1 MEKIIIFGTAKRG
14 DEVFAILSQLPD
26 YEIAAFS
33 CNDQALWGT
42 EKEGRTIIPPGD
54 MRGLYPDAIVVIASG
69 SHVEIERQLVEN
81 RFVPGGGCRLPH
93 QLIAPLSRV
102 QRAALAAAVKRK
114 TSFYNLDYRE
124 VAVPSDNGGGEK
136 YLVICG
142 GGYPTAGN
150 PRCMF
155 AHERV
160 LQYRR
165 AGLQVEAFGLVEGA
179 SFEEYAYEGVRVFQ
193 GGELELEKFLQGR
206 NYRKILI
213 HFISPEIMQ
222 AIDRA
227 GKRDVPV
234 IVWCHG
240 FEALPWY
247 QCWFNY
253 TWEEIKETKPAFILK
268 DSEKK
273 DFLRKIYASE
283 SIHTVFVSE
292 WLMNRSAKFAG
303 RLPKNYHVIHNFI
316 DYDFFTPPERVPG
329 DRFSILSIKNHG
341 TPMYANDLTAKA
353 IIELSERSC
362 FSNLRF
368 HLYGDGKLFEEN
380 FGELAGRNFPNVH
393 IHKQYLNHAEM
404 RRLFQLN
411 GIFLSPTRRDT
422 QGVTANEA
430 MAAGMAVISCNTSAI
445 PEFMDESCASLFE
458 YDNYW
463 MMAEEIEYLYEHPE
477 EFMRKAENARKR
489 MMEQCSYDKT
499 IKRELELIS
508 TDD

>member
-42 EKEGRTIIPPGD
+42 EKAGRTIIPPAD

-69 SHVEIERQLVEN
+69 SHVEIERQLVES
-81 RFVPGGGCRLPH
+81 RFVPGGGCCLPH
-93 QLIAPLSRV
+93 QLIAPLSRA

-124 VAVPSDNGGGEK
+124 VAVPSDSGSGEK

-142 GGYPTAGN
+142 GGYPTVGN

-206 NYRKILI
+206 NYRKLLI

-227 GKRDVPV
+227 GKGDMPM

-240 FEALPWY
+240 FEVLPWY
-247 QCWFNY
+247 RCWFNY
-253 TWEEIKETKPAFILK
+253 TQSEIQKNIAALDRSDTEKRRFLKNIFEKEHIQFI
-268 DSEKK
+268 
-273 DFLRKIYASE
+273 
-283 SIHTVFVSE
+283 FVSA
-292 WLMNRSAKFAG
+292 WQMDRSKKFVG
-303 RLPKNYHVIHNFI
+303 TLPKNNHVIHNFI
-316 DYDFFTPPERVPG
+316 NHDFFASPSKEPQ
-329 DRFSILSIKNHG
+329 DRFHILSIKGHG
-341 TPMYANDLTAKA
+341 TRMYANDLTAKA
-353 IIELSERSC
+353 IIELSKREC
-362 FSNLRF
+362 FPHLTF
-368 HLYGDGKLFEEN
+368 ELYGDGILFEEN
-380 FGELAGRNFPNVH
+380 FKELLEHNFSNVH
-393 IHKQYLNHAEM
+393 IHRCYLDHEVM
-404 RRLFQLN
+404 RKLFREN
-411 GIFLSPTRRDT
+411 GIFLSPTRMDSH
-422 QGVTANEA
+422 QVTTSEA
-430 MAAGMAVISCNTSAI
+430 MSAGMAVVTSSAGPI
-445 PEFMDESCASLFE
+445 REFLDESCGSIFE

-463 MMAEEIEYLYEHPE
+463 MMAEDIEYLYNHPD
-477 EFMRKAENARKR
+477 EFLRKAKNARER
-489 MMEQCSYDKT
+489 IVRQCGYDDT
-499 IKRELELIS
+499 IGQELRLIL
-508 TDD
+508 DQV